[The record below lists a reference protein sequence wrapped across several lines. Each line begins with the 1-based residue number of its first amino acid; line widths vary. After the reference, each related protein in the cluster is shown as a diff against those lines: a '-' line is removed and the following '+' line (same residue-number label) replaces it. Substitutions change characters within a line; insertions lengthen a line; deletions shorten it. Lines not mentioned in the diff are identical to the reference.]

1 MLFKFSPLL
10 VEVAHKEE
18 AEATYQS
25 VIGDIWGVVIILV
38 GAIEDHGDDGKYQHD
53 GFAVFVLIEYIC
65 QDVHE
70 EQCNQEPCYSVEL
83 AGETAV

>member
-1 MLFKFSPLL
+1 M
-10 VEVAHKEE
+10 
-18 AEATYQS
+18 
-25 VIGDIWGVVIILV
+25 IGDVWGVMVVLV

-65 QDVHE
+65 QDVHDKKGY
-70 EQCNQEPCYSVEL
+70 QEPSYTVEL

>member
-1 MLFKFSPLL
+1 L
-10 VEVAHKEE
+10 VEIAHKEE
-18 AEATYQS
+18 AEAADKS
-25 VIGDIWGVVIILV
+25 VISDIGGIMVVFV

-65 QDVHE
+65 QDVHDE
-70 EQCNQEPCYSVEL
+70 KSYQEPSYTVEL